1 MESKVKVTDSLLE
14 DVYELIPLLRR
25 EDVREIKALGHTAEQ
40 SLLNGF
46 IYSNRCYTVRV
57 DNEIAGMFGISNYN
71 QPKGFA
77 SIWFLGS
84 DKMKTIPREWL
95 ILGKKYIKEFL
106 TTYDLIGGWIDSR
119 QKLHIRWLQAMG
131 FSFAASQ
138 YVNRQRFIQFFKVK
152 EK

>member
-1 MESKVKVTDSLLE
+1 MESKVTVTDSLLE
-14 DVYELIPLLRR
+14 DVYVLIPLLRR

-46 IYSNRCYTVRV
+46 IYSDKCYTVRV

-84 DKMKTIPREWL
+84 DKTKTIPRDWL
-95 ILGKKYIKEFL
+95 VIGKKYIKEFL

-131 FSFAASQ
+131 FSFAGSQ

>member
-1 MESKVKVTDSLLE
+1 MESKVTVTDSLLE
-14 DVYELIPLLRR
+14 DVYVLIPLLRR

-46 IYSNRCYTVRV
+46 IYSNKCYTVRV

-84 DKMKTIPREWL
+84 DKTKTTPRDWL
-95 ILGKKYIKEFL
+95 VLGKKYIKEFL

-131 FSFAASQ
+131 FSFAGSQ

>member
-1 MESKVKVTDSLLE
+1 MESKVTVTDSLLE
-14 DVYELIPLLRR
+14 DVYVLIPLLRR

-46 IYSNRCYTVRV
+46 IYSNKCYTVRV

-84 DKMKTIPREWL
+84 DKTKTIPRDWL
-95 ILGKKYIKEFL
+95 VLGKKYIKEFFL
-106 TTYDLIGGWIDSR
+106 
-119 QKLHIRWLQAMG
+119 
-131 FSFAASQ
+131 
-138 YVNRQRFIQFFKVK
+138 
-152 EK
+152 EKMFL

>member
-14 DVYELIPLLRR
+14 DVYVLIPLLRR

-46 IYSNRCYTVRV
+46 IYSNKCYTVRV

-84 DKMKTIPREWL
+84 DKTKTIPRDWL
-95 ILGKKYIKEFL
+95 VLGKKYIKEFL

-131 FSFAASQ
+131 FSFAGSQ

>member
-1 MESKVKVTDSLLE
+1 MESKVTVTDSLLE
-14 DVYELIPLLRR
+14 DVYVLIPLLRR

-46 IYSNRCYTVRV
+46 IYSDKCYTVRV

-84 DKMKTIPREWL
+84 DKTKTIPRDWL
-95 ILGKKYIKEFL
+95 VLGKKYIKEFL

-131 FSFAASQ
+131 FSFAGSQ

>member
-1 MESKVKVTDSLLE
+1 MESKVTVTDSLLE
-14 DVYELIPLLRR
+14 DVYVLIPLLRR

-46 IYSNRCYTVRV
+46 IYSNKCYTVRV

-84 DKMKTIPREWL
+84 DKTKTIPRDWL
-95 ILGKKYIKEFL
+95 VLGKKYIKEFL

-131 FSFAASQ
+131 FSFAGSQ